1 VLSAGK
7 QLTVSEAE
15 FLDSDGSNIA
25 VSVWKQART
34 ALDSLQPGTGV
45 AVIGSNA
52 TVQGGEVKVNSW
64 PGSHIS
70 TSGAQAQS
78 LTSLDATTL
87 PTQVLTAT
95 FTPGKD
101 VASMMEPEAHP
112 TCAAALADAV
122 VKERALTF
130 QINRCLIDAPL
141 QEELMYTQ
149 DNRLFIKSCRLR
161 DITGAW
167 MLTWSAPPCLHC
179 TGVPTSS
186 RCARTLTLS
195 L

>member
-1 VLSAGK
+1 MRRCK
-7 QLTVSEAE
+7 
-15 FLDSDGSNIA
+15 
-25 VSVWKQART
+25 
-34 ALDSLQPGTGV
+34 
-45 AVIGSNA
+45 
-52 TVQGGEVKVNSW
+52 GGEVKVNIW

-161 DITGAW
+161 DITGRG
-167 MLTWSAPPCLHC
+167 C
-179 TGVPTSS
+179 
-186 RCARTLTLS
+186 
-195 L
+195 